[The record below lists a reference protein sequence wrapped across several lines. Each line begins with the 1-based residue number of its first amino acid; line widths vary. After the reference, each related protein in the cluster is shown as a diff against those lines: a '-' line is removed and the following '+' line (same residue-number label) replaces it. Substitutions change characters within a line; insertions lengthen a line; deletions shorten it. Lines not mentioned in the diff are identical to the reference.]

1 MMDSQAHVG
10 PTESTEGQVLTITVS
25 DPKKESEGMNSYVS
39 YKVNTATN
47 REEFSYGQFGV
58 IRRYSDFAWL
68 SDRLARDVPGAIV
81 PPLPDKAV
89 VGRFGAD
96 FVESRRRQ
104 LERFLQQTAEH
115 EELSKSHYF
124 QTFLQADDAGLLNAK
139 AEAKVQEKL
148 NAPNRQTQVPGDGTL
163 ATRVGAWLE
172 GSVASLSA
180 SMQASQTANVP
191 QTSEDEIL
199 ESELAHVA
207 NLEAQ
212 TQNVS
217 KHAQTL
223 AKRNRDVANGL
234 FEFGLAFTLLGQTE
248 HAPLNDALTKLGS
261 CADQLSLLA
270 TEHVAREDAAF
281 RDPVD
286 DQIRHLA
293 SVKAAL
299 GQRQKHKHAVA
310 LAEADL
316 SQRKQAAAKLAGRPG
331 AEGRAV
337 AAEGAIQRAREDV
350 DKARRALEVV
360 TARVTREL
368 QRFKALRAAELR
380 RAIAS
385 YVALQAEHSAAL
397 RDQWA
402 ELLPDLDAGSLPPPA
417 PPAEEAVGV

>member
-148 NAPNRQTQVPGDGTL
+148 NEPRRQTQVPGDGTL

-350 DKARRALEVV
+350 DKARQALEVV

-402 ELLPDLDAGSLPPPA
+402 ELLPDLDAGAPLPP

>member
-148 NAPNRQTQVPGDGTL
+148 NEPRRQTQVPGDGTL

-350 DKARRALEVV
+350 DKARQALEVV

-380 RAIAS
+380 RVIAS

-402 ELLPDLDAGSLPPPA
+402 ELLPDLEAGAPLPPPA
-417 PPAEEAVGV
+417 AEEAVGV